1 LTHAAAQ
8 QFAPRAI
15 SVLLEIMHDR
25 RSSPAEALEA
35 ACALLDHTCGRPPSR
50 VIEVEPEV
58 CPVRKAQAGEAVRA
72 AVAALEEARR
82 QIDPAW
88 VEHLEALVELGA
100 SRAQPANGAAPLNP
114 APNTAL

>member
-1 LTHAAAQ
+1 
-8 QFAPRAI
+8 
-15 SVLLEIMHDR
+15 
-25 RSSPAEALEA
+25 
-35 ACALLDHTCGRPPSR
+35 
-50 VIEVEPEV
+50 
-58 CPVRKAQAGEAVRA
+58 VRA